1 MGNKSGRNSNYFVN
15 FMCKFRGSS
24 GAEQCAG
31 MRSLSDETAG
41 YSRRFRV
48 IAWANIA
55 CQLMFPLALSFTPLM
70 TSAETE
76 KRPATGGALPDL
88 GGVATDTKDGS
99 GTGTNVGS
107 AASGVQTPDGVLNAT
122 QKLWGVLGS
131 SSPRERGVE
140 MATGYAS
147 GVANQAV
154 QDWLSQ
160 YGNARFSFSTQGTG
174 SADLLLPLMDTP
186 DYLLYTQAGVRR
198 GDDRTTGNFG
208 LGGRFFT
215 PDWMFGVNAF
225 YDNDF
230 TGNNRRL
237 GLGVE
242 AWRDY
247 LKLSANSYMRLSDWR
262 QSPLHESRDYDER
275 PANGFDVRAEGWLP
289 AWPQLGGK
297 LMYEHYQGKD
307 VALSGDF
314 NSRRNNPSAVTAG
327 LSYTPFPLL
336 KVGVE
341 HREGSGTG
349 DTTLNLDFSYRFG
362 VPWSE
367 QINPQMVGAIRTM
380 AGTRYDL
387 VDRNYDIVLQYRKQ
401 ELISLSI
408 GADKNP
414 GYTGESVTLTATARS
429 KYGLARVDWSAP
441 ELLAAGGALTPV
453 AKDGSV
459 VRVDLPSVVS
469 PKVPLRARKV
479 TAGDQFIIEGVAH
492 DREGNEARATLELN
506 VVRSTRGI
514 TARLV
519 SNRSA
524 ADGRM
529 VNTVEVEA
537 TDSDTQLAL
546 AGEEVEL
553 VFTYADGPEKGKVLD
568 TQTVKTDEQG
578 KAVAEV
584 SSRLAARVSVAVRLK
599 SNGNSTGIDDMV
611 FVADNATA
619 KPGEPVVDVAEAG
632 RAVADGRSGVTLTF
646 PVTDANGNPVT
657 GQEVTITTTNG
668 AKPERVVVTTDEQG
682 NAAITVTSTVAG
694 ATTVTA
700 TVKVN
705 GVSQGQ
711 DVTFEPGAPDT
722 TQTEFTVNPG
732 TLVADGIQS
741 AALSLAL
748 KDGAGNRVALSGD
761 DVSFNVAG
769 PDGVALSAVTCGE
782 DVCTAT
788 LRGSL
793 AGTVTLTPVVK
804 GVSMSAFARTVTL
817 TAESESAQS
826 SKLTV
831 KNNTVPADDIT
842 ASVVEV
848 KVENADGSPAAN
860 VRVEFSADAPAHFL
874 KTDYATSSEGIASAS
889 LVSPLALETHVTATV
904 NGNSINSETI
914 RFVAVGSD
922 AVFDGAQNVTLPDA
936 VTAGTTTPVVFT
948 VRDSDGKPLSG
959 QPVKVSYFV
968 PGGVSGA
975 TVVEDTLVSGSDGRV
990 SVSAGSNKAGPM
1002 NIVAEING
1010 NRQTVTVNVEA
1021 DSANPAKDGEAGGTT
1036 FQADPSVLL
1045 PGERTTL
1052 TLVLKDRYGNAIAG
1066 RNDIELSD
1074 GSRFTETGEPG
1085 TWTASLDVK
1094 PDAAPGVQTVT
1105 VLAGALQVGELS
1117 LTVTDGALPGDTGAD
1132 LVIKENGHVADGAA
1146 KDVLALTLADV
1157 KNGDVAVSFSVE
1169 PASGTVISAGGGAV
1183 ITPTGGNT
1191 VDGSLE
1197 ATVTSKTAGDF
1208 IVTAELAGGKTIS
1221 KTVTFV
1227 ADTRTATFGNNPHL
1241 TDITATV
1248 GNPATVSFVVQDAN
1262 GNPVKNHSVTI
1273 NTNNGATPPSTTV
1286 TTDADGVAS
1295 VTVSNDTAGETTVT
1309 ATVNGQSQDA
1319 RVTFSADEEH
1329 PAGIGAPGGSVLTA
1343 PKELVAGEP
1352 ATVTLELKD
1361 EKGNAIT
1368 GRTDITLSDG
1378 TRFTETAP
1386 GKYEAS
1392 LLEDSTS
1399 TGNKDVS
1406 VLAGGTPLAGSVMN
1420 IPVKAGEPDTAK
1432 SELSIQP
1439 SIILADGKAPATV
1452 SLTMR
1457 DGKGNPVTGKEAD
1470 INLALTKAPPSAGGG
1485 ITLSKISEDA
1495 GNPGTYTAT
1504 VSGTVPGEAEVTAS
1518 VGGQAFKGS
1527 VTLTPDESTASVT
1540 GISVKEN
1547 SVPADGKT
1555 ANTLTATVV
1564 DTNGRPVQGVTV
1576 DWSKIQ
1582 GVSASLAGNTSTTDE
1597 KGEATMAVTGTS
1609 AETAKFGARVG
1620 ANTRDTGKEADAVFD
1635 LYPVIS
1641 SMVVTKDNVPADGS
1655 TASTVEVVVSDMAGN
1670 VLDGATVSVTA
1681 SGTATLSPSTGTTS
1695 PDGKVTFS
1703 VTDITA
1709 ETPDVTATVGV
1720 GTDEQKRTVSPVFGQ
1735 YVKFEGLTLENTA
1748 PTTDATAAGKM
1759 CQADCD
1765 ITLKAKVVDASGN
1778 AVPDVSVSFQGS
1790 VTGNDGSVVTSGADG
1805 MVSVTRKYDKGGVED
1820 VSLVASSQGATIGTS
1835 AANEIDILP
1844 KVLTKT
1850 VQAKAI
1856 SPMTKTSLELFKG
1869 KDVLNSYDTDL
1880 EPTLASS
1887 GSYDCTAEIQ
1897 YSWMGKEVTSP
1908 ITGTFTAKGKTQG
1921 TKCVFSNDIQ
1931 QPGLSDHENANL
1943 AEIGNPANVVVKWPT
1958 SDCSWAGETS
1968 YTWTCTYSGYWTLLP
1983 TSKFF
1988 VSGPVVLDASTLN
2001 MSTKSYAF
2009 ELSTGLSLFQI
2020 PAVPADGH
2028 TLVSHSND
2036 GKFALIEPGALT
2048 TKVVPGSVF
2057 QSNVIIGNGP
2067 LFTDAP

>member
-1 MGNKSGRNSNYFVN
+1 MGNKSDHNNNNCVN
-15 FMCKFRGSS
+15 FMRIFRGNS
-24 GAEQCAG
+24 GAEQCTG
-31 MRSLSDETAG
+31 MRSVSDEATG
-41 YSRRFRV
+41 HSRRFRV

-70 TSAETE
+70 TAAETE
-76 KRPATGGALPDL
+76 KHAATGDALPDL
-88 GGVATDTKDGS
+88 GGSVVADAQDEAGA
-99 GTGTNVGS
+99 GTGVGAAATGAQAPDS
-107 AASGVQTPDGVLNAT
+107 ALNAT
-122 QKLWGVLGS
+122 QRLWEVLGA

-147 GVANQAV
+147 GMANQAV

-160 YGNARFSFSTQGTG
+160 YGNARFSFSTQGAG
-174 SADLLLPLMDTP
+174 SADLLLPLMDAP

-215 PDWMFGVNAF
+215 PDWMFGMNAF

-367 QINPQMVGAIRTM
+367 QINPQMVGATRTM

-387 VDRNYDIVLQYRKQ
+387 ADRNYDIVLQYRKQ

-694 ATTVTA
+694 VTTVAA
-700 TVKVN
+700 TVN

-722 TQTEFTVNPG
+722 TQTVFTVTPG
-732 TLVADGIQS
+732 TLVADGIQG
-741 AALSLAL
+741 AAVSLAL

-788 LRGSL
+788 LRGTL

-817 TAESESAQS
+817 TAESESAQT

-848 KVENADGSPAAN
+848 KVTNADGSPAAN

-889 LVSPLALETHVTATV
+889 LVSPSALETHVTATV
-904 NGNSINSETI
+904 NGNSIRSEII
-914 RFVAVGSD
+914 RFVAVVSG

-936 VTAGTTTPVVFT
+936 VTAGNKAPVVFT
-948 VRDSDGKPLSG
+948 VKDSDGKPLSG
-959 QPVKVSYFV
+959 QPVRVSYSV

-975 TVVEDTLVSGSDGRV
+975 TVVEDTLLSGSDGRV
-990 SVSAGSNKAGPM
+990 SVSAGSNKAGPLSV
-1002 NIVAEING
+1002 VAEMNG

-1021 DSANPAKDGEAGGTT
+1021 DSANPAKAGEAGGTT
-1036 FQADPSVLL
+1036 FRAEPSELL

-1074 GSRFTETGEPG
+1074 GSRFTETGVPG
-1085 TWTASLDVK
+1085 TWTASLEVK
-1094 PDAAPGVQTVT
+1094 PDAAPGVQTVA
-1105 VLAGALQVGELS
+1105 VRAGALQVGELS
-1117 LTVTDGALPGDTGAD
+1117 LTVTDGVLPGDTGAD
-1132 LVIKENGHVADGAA
+1132 LVIKENDRVADGAA

-1157 KNGDVAVSFSVE
+1157 KHGDVVVSFSVA
-1169 PASGTVISAGGGAV
+1169 PASGTVISTGGGAV

-1227 ADTRTATFGNNPHL
+1227 ADTRTAMFGNNSHL
-1241 TDITATV
+1241 TDITATA

-1262 GNPVKNHSVTI
+1262 GNPVKNQPVTI

-1286 TTDADGVAS
+1286 MTGADGVAS
-1295 VTVSNDTAGETTVT
+1295 VTVSNNTAGETTVT

-1319 RVTFSADEEH
+1319 RVTFSADGEH
-1329 PAGIGAPGGSVLTA
+1329 LAGIGNGSVLTA

-1378 TRFTETAP
+1378 GKFVETAP
-1386 GKYEAS
+1386 GKYEAT
-1392 LLEDSTS
+1392 LQEDSVAGGS
-1399 TGNKDVS
+1399 KDVS
-1406 VLAGGTPLAGSVMN
+1406 VLAGGTPLADSGMS
-1420 IPVKAGEPDTAK
+1420 IPVKAGEPDVAK
-1432 SELSIQP
+1432 STLSIQP
-1439 SIILADGKAPATV
+1439 DTILADGKATATV

-1470 INLALTKAPPSAGGG
+1470 INLALTKAPPSAVGG
-1485 ITLSKISEDA
+1485 ITLSGISEDA

-1540 GISVKEN
+1540 GISVKET

-1576 DWSKIQ
+1576 NWSKIQ
-1582 GVSASLAGNTSTTDE
+1582 GVSASLAENTSTTDE
-1597 KGEATMAVTGTS
+1597 KGEATMAVTGTT

-1620 ANTRDTGKEADAVFD
+1620 ANTGDTGKEADAVFD

-1641 SMVVTKDNVPADGS
+1641 SMVVTKNGAPADGKEINTIEIKVTDVSGKPLQGQSVMVTSPS
-1655 TASTVEVVVSDMAGN
+1655 TDVIIPSHNILTDVNGIYFVDVTDTKMESPQITAKVGTSTEDARQTNMTTPDFSLYAKFGKVTVTATNDTVAGKTCQAPCEVTLSTTVIDAQDNPLSGVTVTVDGSVTAGN
-1670 VLDGATVSVTA
+1670 GSVAVTSGDDGKVSVTKAYTQGGIENLSLQATQFA
-1681 SGTATLSPSTGTTS
+1681 STTMNGPTSAMVNVDVQPVETVENKVLTPLNINTTAIFTKTKPL
-1695 PDGKVTFS
+1695 
-1703 VTDITA
+1703 
-1709 ETPDVTATVGV
+1709 VGSL
-1720 GTDEQKRTVSPVFGQ
+1720 DF
-1735 YVKFEGLTLENTA
+1735 A
-1748 PTTDATAAGKM
+1748 
-1759 CQADCD
+1759 
-1765 ITLKAKVVDASGN
+1765 VDASPVSDTSCEVQATVHAYPGCVLTGASN
-1778 AVPDVSVSFQGS
+1778 VASGACNDISEQAWTGAQSSTVTMALSGIIGHGTTMCKVSTESKAQLQAVVDQALKVTVPVTETGPSTTEYLLEAKSSSGRPMGTNVRWGSLSACQLAQNSTATYCLLNDPSRQRKVPGKVITTKSTVTEKVEVEITASPTGFVPVSVVGS
-1790 VTGNDGSVVTSGADG
+1790 
-1805 MVSVTRKYDKGGVED
+1805 
-1820 VSLVASSQGATIGTS
+1820 
-1835 AANEIDILP
+1835 
-1844 KVLTKT
+1844 
-1850 VQAKAI
+1850 
-1856 SPMTKTSLELFKG
+1856 
-1869 KDVLNSYDTDL
+1869 
-1880 EPTLASS
+1880 
-1887 GSYDCTAEIQ
+1887 
-1897 YSWMGKEVTSP
+1897 
-1908 ITGTFTAKGKTQG
+1908 TF
-1921 TKCVFSNDIQ
+1921 N
-1931 QPGLSDHENANL
+1931 
-1943 AEIGNPANVVVKWPT
+1943 
-1958 SDCSWAGETS
+1958 
-1968 YTWTCTYSGYWTLLP
+1968 
-1983 TSKFF
+1983 
-1988 VSGPVVLDASTLN
+1988 
-2001 MSTKSYAF
+2001 
-2009 ELSTGLSLFQI
+2009 
-2020 PAVPADGH
+2020 
-2028 TLVSHSND
+2028 
-2036 GKFALIEPGALT
+2036 
-2048 TKVVPGSVF
+2048 
-2057 QSNVIIGNGP
+2057 
-2067 LFTDAP
+2067 

>member
-1 MGNKSGRNSNYFVN
+1 MRNKSGRNSNYFVN
-15 FMCKFRGSS
+15 FMCKCRDNS

-31 MRSLSDETAG
+31 MRSLKDETAG
-41 YSRRFRV
+41 HSRRFRI

-70 TSAETE
+70 TAAETE
-76 KRPATGGALPDL
+76 KHVPAGDPLPDL
-88 GGVATDTKDGS
+88 GGSVVADTKGGS
-99 GTGTNVGS
+99 GTGTNADS
-107 AASGVQTPDGVLNAT
+107 AASGAQAPDSMLNAT

-174 SADLLLPLMDTP
+174 SADLLLPLMDTS
-186 DYLLYTQAGVRR
+186 DYLLYTQAGMRR

-262 QSPLHESRDYDER
+262 QSPLHESRYYDER

-367 QINPQMVGAIRTM
+367 QINPQRVGAIRTM

-387 VDRNYDIVLQYRKQ
+387 ADRNYDIVLQYRKQ

-469 PKVPLRARKV
+469 PKAPLRARKV
-479 TAGDQFIIEGVAH
+479 TAGDPFIIEGVAY

-519 SNRSA
+519 GNRAA

-537 TDSDTQLAL
+537 TDSDTQLPL
-546 AGEEVEL
+546 PGEEVEL

-599 SNGNSTGIDDMV
+599 SNGNSTGIDDMA

-632 RAVADGRSGVTLTF
+632 RAVADGRGGVTLTF

-694 ATTVTA
+694 VSTVTA
-700 TVKVN
+700 TVN

-722 TQTEFTVNPG
+722 TQTVFTVTPG

-748 KDGAGNRVALSGD
+748 KDGAGNRIALSGD
-761 DVSFNVAG
+761 DVSFNVSG

-817 TAESESAQS
+817 TAESESAQG

-889 LVSPLALETHVTATV
+889 LVSPLALETHVTAIV

-936 VTAGTTTPVVFT
+936 VTAGTITPVIFT

-1036 FQADPSVLL
+1036 FRAEPSVLL
-1045 PGERTTL
+1045 LGERTTL

-1074 GSRFTETGEPG
+1074 GSRFTETGVPG

-1132 LVIKENGHVADGAA
+1132 LVIKENDHVADGVAE
-1146 KDVLALTLADV
+1146 DVLALTLADV

-1169 PASGTVISAGGGAV
+1169 PASGTVISTGGGAV

-1208 IVTAELAGGKTIS
+1208 IVKAELAGGKTIS

-1248 GNPATVSFVVQDAN
+1248 GNPATVSFMVQDAN
-1262 GNPVKNHSVTI
+1262 GNLIKNQPVTI
-1273 NTNNGATPPSTTV
+1273 TADNGATPSSVTV
-1286 TTDADGVAS
+1286 TTGADGVAS

-1329 PAGIGAPGGSVLTA
+1329 PAGIGASGGSVLTA

-1386 GKYEAS
+1386 GKYEAT
-1392 LLEDSTS
+1392 LQEDSVAG
-1399 TGNKDVS
+1399 GNKDVS

-1432 SELSIQP
+1432 STLSIQP
-1439 SIILADGKAPATV
+1439 DTILADGKATATV

-1470 INLALTKAPPSAGGG
+1470 IKLALTKSPSTADG
-1485 ITLSKISEDA
+1485 ITLSGISEDA

-1518 VGGQAFKGS
+1518 VGGSAFKGS

-1540 GISVKEN
+1540 GISVKET

-1555 ANTLTATVV
+1555 TNTLTATVV

-1576 DWSKIQ
+1576 DWSKNQ
-1582 GVSASLAGNTSTTDE
+1582 GVNASLAGNTSTTNE
-1597 KGEATMAVTGTS
+1597 KGEATMEVTGTA

-1620 ANTRDTGKEADAVFD
+1620 ANTSDTGKEADAVFD

-1655 TASTVEVVVSDMAGN
+1655 TASTVEVVVSDAAGN

-1681 SGTATLSPSTGTTS
+1681 SGTAILSPSTGTTS

-1703 VTDITA
+1703 VTDTTA
-1709 ETPDVTATVGV
+1709 ETPDVTATVG
-1720 GTDEQKRTVSPVFGQ
+1720 GGFDRQKSTVSPVFGQ
-1735 YVKFEGLTLENTA
+1735 YVKFDGLTLTHTP
-1748 PTTDATAAGKM
+1748 PTTDATAAGKI

-1765 ITLKAKVVDASGN
+1765 ITLTAKVVDVSGN

-1820 VSLVASSQGATIGTS
+1820 VSLVASSQGATIGAS
-1835 AANEIDILP
+1835 AANKIDILRTITRRAVHADPTGPMLRSSLTYMGP
-1844 KVLTKT
+1844 KTPVNSYPTDLDPEL
-1850 VQAKAI
+1850 AKA
-1856 SPMTKTSLELFKG
+1856 G
-1869 KDVLNSYDTDL
+1869 SYRCTATATYTYT
-1880 EPTLASS
+1880 PAMSS
-1887 GSYDCTAEIQ
+1887 GRKPHILTIQ
-1897 YSWMGKEVTSP
+1897 
-1908 ITGTFTAKGKTQG
+1908 ANGKTEG
-1921 TKCVFSNDIQ
+1921 TNCQFGDSVPQEYLGTGVST
-1931 QPGLSDHENANL
+1931 
-1943 AEIGNPANVVVKWPT
+1943 NPANIAAYWPVPGCQNDNGNYCGVEVRANGQV
-1958 SDCSWAGETS
+1958 SLDIFESWLHEAGAGIFT
-1968 YTWTCTYSGYWTLLP
+1968 
-1983 TSKFF
+1983 
-1988 VSGPVVLDASTLN
+1988 V
-2001 MSTKSYAF
+2001 
-2009 ELSTGLSLFQI
+2009 
-2020 PAVPADGH
+2020 AVPAASSD
-2028 TLVSHSND
+2028 SISS
-2036 GKFALIEPGALT
+2036 LIAYINGLKGVPGAADKLSVPGAL
-2048 TKVVPGSVF
+2048 VVTVSPGVVH
-2057 QSNVIIGNGP
+2057 QDLPPVNGP
-2067 LFTDAP
+2067 LFTDVP

>member
-1 MGNKSGRNSNYFVN
+1 F
-15 FMCKFRGSS
+15 
-24 GAEQCAG
+24 
-31 MRSLSDETAG
+31 
-41 YSRRFRV
+41 
-48 IAWANIA
+48 
-55 CQLMFPLALSFTPLM
+55 
-70 TSAETE
+70 
-76 KRPATGGALPDL
+76 
-88 GGVATDTKDGS
+88 
-99 GTGTNVGS
+99 
-107 AASGVQTPDGVLNAT
+107 
-122 QKLWGVLGS
+122 
-131 SSPRERGVE
+131 
-140 MATGYAS
+140 
-147 GVANQAV
+147 
-154 QDWLSQ
+154 
-160 YGNARFSFSTQGTG
+160 
-174 SADLLLPLMDTP
+174 
-186 DYLLYTQAGVRR
+186 
-198 GDDRTTGNFG
+198 
-208 LGGRFFT
+208 
-215 PDWMFGVNAF
+215 
-225 YDNDF
+225 
-230 TGNNRRL
+230 
-237 GLGVE
+237 
-242 AWRDY
+242 
-247 LKLSANSYMRLSDWR
+247 
-262 QSPLHESRDYDER
+262 
-275 PANGFDVRAEGWLP
+275 
-289 AWPQLGGK
+289 
-297 LMYEHYQGKD
+297 
-307 VALSGDF
+307 
-314 NSRRNNPSAVTAG
+314 
-327 LSYTPFPLL
+327 
-336 KVGVE
+336 
-341 HREGSGTG
+341 
-349 DTTLNLDFSYRFG
+349 
-362 VPWSE
+362 
-367 QINPQMVGAIRTM
+367 
-380 AGTRYDL
+380 
-387 VDRNYDIVLQYRKQ
+387 
-401 ELISLSI
+401 
-408 GADKNP
+408 
-414 GYTGESVTLTATARS
+414 
-429 KYGLARVDWSAP
+429 
-441 ELLAAGGALTPV
+441 
-453 AKDGSV
+453 
-459 VRVDLPSVVS
+459 
-469 PKVPLRARKV
+469 
-479 TAGDQFIIEGVAH
+479 
-492 DREGNEARATLELN
+492 
-506 VVRSTRGI
+506 
-514 TARLV
+514 
-519 SNRSA
+519 
-524 ADGRM
+524 
-529 VNTVEVEA
+529 
-537 TDSDTQLAL
+537 
-546 AGEEVEL
+546 
-553 VFTYADGPEKGKVLD
+553 
-568 TQTVKTDEQG
+568 
-578 KAVAEV
+578 
-584 SSRLAARVSVAVRLK
+584 
-599 SNGNSTGIDDMV
+599 
-611 FVADNATA
+611 
-619 KPGEPVVDVAEAG
+619 
-632 RAVADGRSGVTLTF
+632 
-646 PVTDANGNPVT
+646 
-657 GQEVTITTTNG
+657 
-668 AKPERVVVTTDEQG
+668 
-682 NAAITVTSTVAG
+682 TVT
-694 ATTVTA
+694 
-700 TVKVN
+700 
-705 GVSQGQ
+705 
-711 DVTFEPGAPDT
+711 
-722 TQTEFTVNPG
+722 PG

-748 KDGAGNRVALSGD
+748 KDGAGNRIALSGD
-761 DVSFNVAG
+761 DVSFNVSG

-817 TAESESAQS
+817 TAESESAQG

-889 LVSPLALETHVTATV
+889 LVSPLALETHVTAIV

-936 VTAGTTTPVVFT
+936 VTAGTITPVIFT

-1036 FQADPSVLL
+1036 FRAEPSVLL

-1074 GSRFTETGEPG
+1074 GSRFTETGVPG

-1132 LVIKENGHVADGAA
+1132 LVIKENDHVADGVAE
-1146 KDVLALTLADV
+1146 DVLALTLADV

-1169 PASGTVISAGGGAV
+1169 PASGTVISTGGGAV

-1208 IVTAELAGGKTIS
+1208 IVKAELAGGKTIS

-1248 GNPATVSFVVQDAN
+1248 GNPATVSFMVQDAN
-1262 GNPVKNHSVTI
+1262 GNLIKNQPVTI
-1273 NTNNGATPPSTTV
+1273 TADNGATPSSVTV
-1286 TTDADGVAS
+1286 TTGADGVAS

-1329 PAGIGAPGGSVLTA
+1329 PAGIGASGGSVLTA

-1386 GKYEAS
+1386 GKYEAT
-1392 LLEDSTS
+1392 LQEDSVAG
-1399 TGNKDVS
+1399 GNKDVS

-1432 SELSIQP
+1432 STLSIQP
-1439 SIILADGKAPATV
+1439 DTILADGKATATV

-1470 INLALTKAPPSAGGG
+1470 IKLALTKSPSTAAGVADG
-1485 ITLSKISEDA
+1485 ITLSGISEDA

-1518 VGGQAFKGS
+1518 VGGSAFKGS

-1540 GISVKEN
+1540 GISVKET

-1555 ANTLTATVV
+1555 TNTLTATVV

-1576 DWSKIQ
+1576 DWSKNQ
-1582 GVSASLAGNTSTTDE
+1582 GVNASLAGNTSTTNE
-1597 KGEATMAVTGTS
+1597 KGEATMEVTGTA

-1620 ANTRDTGKEADAVFD
+1620 ANTSDTGKEADAVFT
-1635 LYPVIS
+1635 LYPV
-1641 SMVVTKDNVPADGS
+1641 VGVTVTKDNVSADGT
-1655 TASTVEVVVSDMAGN
+1655 TAGTVEVTVADLAGAPVTGQAVTIATASGVMATSTGMTDA
-1670 VLDGATVSVTA
+1670 DGKLSVDVTSTVSGTTGVTA
-1681 SGTATLSPSTGTTS
+1681 SVGAGNRQEATAQLN
-1695 PDGKVTFS
+1695 
-1703 VTDITA
+1703 
-1709 ETPDVTATVGV
+1709 
-1720 GTDEQKRTVSPVFGQ
+1720 FGR
-1735 YVKFEGLTLENTA
+1735 YVRFDGLTLIHTP
-1748 PTTDATAAGKM
+1748 PTTDATNAGKI

-1765 ITLKAKVVDASGN
+1765 ITLTAKVVDVSGN

-1844 KVLTKT
+1844 KVLTKI
-1850 VQAKAI
+1850 VQAKAT

-1943 AEIGNPANVVVKWPT
+1943 DEIGNPANYVFKWPT
-1958 SDCSWAGETS
+1958 SDCSWAGEFN
-1968 YTWTCTYSGYWTLLP
+1968 YTYQCTYSGFWTLEP
-1983 TSKFF
+1983 TSGFSP
-1988 VSGPVVLDASTLN
+1988 SGPVVFDASKLN
-2001 MSTKSYAF
+2001 VSTTSSSTYAGRYMF
-2009 ELSTGLSLFQI
+2009 SI

-2028 TLVSHSND
+2028 TLANYSND

>member
-1 MGNKSGRNSNYFVN
+1 
-15 FMCKFRGSS
+15 MCKCRDNS

-31 MRSLSDETAG
+31 MRSLKDETAG
-41 YSRRFRV
+41 HSRRFRI

-70 TSAETE
+70 TAAETE
-76 KRPATGGALPDL
+76 KHVPAGDPLPDL
-88 GGVATDTKDGS
+88 GGSVVADTKGGS
-99 GTGTNVGS
+99 GTGTNADS
-107 AASGVQTPDGVLNAT
+107 AASGAQAPDSMLNAT

-174 SADLLLPLMDTP
+174 SADLLLPLMDTS
-186 DYLLYTQAGVRR
+186 DYLLYTQAGMRR

-262 QSPLHESRDYDER
+262 QSPLHESRYYDER

-367 QINPQMVGAIRTM
+367 QINPQRVGAIRTM

-387 VDRNYDIVLQYRKQ
+387 ADRNYDIVLQYRKQ

-469 PKVPLRARKV
+469 PKAPLRARKV
-479 TAGDQFIIEGVAH
+479 TAGDPFIIEGVAY

-519 SNRSA
+519 GNRAA

-537 TDSDTQLAL
+537 TDSDTQLPL
-546 AGEEVEL
+546 PGEEVEL

-599 SNGNSTGIDDMV
+599 SNGNSTGIDDMA

-632 RAVADGRSGVTLTF
+632 RAVADGRGGVTLTF

-694 ATTVTA
+694 VSTVTA
-700 TVKVN
+700 TVN

-722 TQTEFTVNPG
+722 TQTVFTVTPG

-748 KDGAGNRVALSGD
+748 KDGAGNRIALSGD
-761 DVSFNVAG
+761 DVSFNVSG

-817 TAESESAQS
+817 TAESESAQG

-889 LVSPLALETHVTATV
+889 LVSPLALETHVTAIV

-936 VTAGTTTPVVFT
+936 VTAGTITPVIFT

-1036 FQADPSVLL
+1036 FRAEPSVLL
-1045 PGERTTL
+1045 LGERTTL

-1074 GSRFTETGEPG
+1074 GSRFTETGVPG

-1132 LVIKENGHVADGAA
+1132 LVIKENDHVADGVAE
-1146 KDVLALTLADV
+1146 DVLALTLADV

-1169 PASGTVISAGGGAV
+1169 PASGTVISTGGGAV

-1208 IVTAELAGGKTIS
+1208 IVKAELAGGKTIS

-1248 GNPATVSFVVQDAN
+1248 GNPATVSFMVQDAN
-1262 GNPVKNHSVTI
+1262 GNLIKNQPVTI
-1273 NTNNGATPPSTTV
+1273 TADNGATPSSVTV
-1286 TTDADGVAS
+1286 TTGADGVAS

-1329 PAGIGAPGGSVLTA
+1329 PAGIGASGGSVLTA

-1386 GKYEAS
+1386 GKYEAT
-1392 LLEDSTS
+1392 LQEDSVAG
-1399 TGNKDVS
+1399 GNKDVS

-1432 SELSIQP
+1432 STLSIQP
-1439 SIILADGKAPATV
+1439 DTILADGKATATV

-1470 INLALTKAPPSAGGG
+1470 IKLALTKSPSTADG
-1485 ITLSKISEDA
+1485 ITLSGISEDA

-1518 VGGQAFKGS
+1518 VGGSAFKGS

-1540 GISVKEN
+1540 GISVKET

-1555 ANTLTATVV
+1555 TNTLTATVV

-1576 DWSKIQ
+1576 DWSKNQ
-1582 GVSASLAGNTSTTDE
+1582 GVNASLAGNTSTTNE
-1597 KGEATMAVTGTS
+1597 KGEATMEVTGTA

-1620 ANTRDTGKEADAVFD
+1620 ANTSDTGKEADAVFD

-1655 TASTVEVVVSDMAGN
+1655 TASTVEVVVSDAAGN

-1681 SGTATLSPSTGTTS
+1681 SGTAILSPSTGTTS

-1703 VTDITA
+1703 VTDTTA
-1709 ETPDVTATVGV
+1709 ETPDVTATVG
-1720 GTDEQKRTVSPVFGQ
+1720 GGFDRQKSTVSPVFGQ
-1735 YVKFEGLTLENTA
+1735 YVKFDGLTLTHTP
-1748 PTTDATAAGKM
+1748 PTTDATAAGKI

-1765 ITLKAKVVDASGN
+1765 ITLTAKVVDVSGN

-1820 VSLVASSQGATIGTS
+1820 VSLVASSQGATIGAS
-1835 AANEIDILP
+1835 AANKIDILRTITRRAVHADPTGPMLRSSLTYMGP
-1844 KVLTKT
+1844 KTPVNSYPTDLDPEL
-1850 VQAKAI
+1850 AKA
-1856 SPMTKTSLELFKG
+1856 G
-1869 KDVLNSYDTDL
+1869 SYRCTATATYTYT
-1880 EPTLASS
+1880 PAMSS
-1887 GSYDCTAEIQ
+1887 GRKPHILTIQ
-1897 YSWMGKEVTSP
+1897 
-1908 ITGTFTAKGKTQG
+1908 ANGKTEG
-1921 TKCVFSNDIQ
+1921 TNCQFGDSVPQEYLGTGVST
-1931 QPGLSDHENANL
+1931 
-1943 AEIGNPANVVVKWPT
+1943 NPANIAAYWPVPGCQNDNGNYCGVEVRANGQV
-1958 SDCSWAGETS
+1958 SLDIFESWLHEAGAGIFT
-1968 YTWTCTYSGYWTLLP
+1968 
-1983 TSKFF
+1983 
-1988 VSGPVVLDASTLN
+1988 V
-2001 MSTKSYAF
+2001 
-2009 ELSTGLSLFQI
+2009 
-2020 PAVPADGH
+2020 AVPAASSD
-2028 TLVSHSND
+2028 SISS
-2036 GKFALIEPGALT
+2036 LIAYINGLKGVPGAADKLSVPGAL
-2048 TKVVPGSVF
+2048 VVTVSPGVVH
-2057 QSNVIIGNGP
+2057 QDLPPVNGP
-2067 LFTDAP
+2067 LFTDVP

>member
-1 MGNKSGRNSNYFVN
+1 MRI
-15 FMCKFRGSS
+15 FRGNS
-24 GAEQCAG
+24 GAAEQCAG
-31 MRSLSDETAG
+31 MRSVSDEVTG
-41 YSRRFRV
+41 HSRRFRV

-70 TSAETE
+70 TAAETE
-76 KRPATGGALPDL
+76 KHTATGDTLPDL
-88 GGVATDTKDGS
+88 GGSVVADTKGGS
-99 GTGTNVGS
+99 GAGTNAGS
-107 AASGVQTPDGVLNAT
+107 AASGVQERQVPEHALDAT

-140 MATGYAS
+140 MATGYAG

-174 SADLLLPLMDTP
+174 SADLLLPLMDAP

-367 QINPQMVGAIRTM
+367 QINPQMVGATRTM

-387 VDRNYDIVLQYRKQ
+387 ADRNYDIVLQYRKQ

-694 ATTVTA
+694 ATTVAA
-700 TVKVN
+700 TVN
-705 GVSQGQ
+705 GVSQRQ

-722 TQTEFTVNPG
+722 TQTVFTVTPG
-732 TLVADGIQS
+732 TLVADGIQG
-741 AALSLAL
+741 AAVSLVL

-782 DVCTAT
+782 NVCTAT
-788 LRGSL
+788 LRGTL

-817 TAESESAQS
+817 TAESESAQT

-831 KNNTVPADDIT
+831 KKNTVPADDIT

-848 KVENADGSPAAN
+848 KVTNADGSPAAN

-889 LVSPLALETHVTATV
+889 LVSPSALETHVTATV
-904 NGNSINSETI
+904 NGNSIRSEII
-914 RFVAVGSD
+914 RFVAVVSG

-936 VTAGTTTPVVFT
+936 VTAGNKAPVVFT
-948 VRDSDGKPLSG
+948 VKDSDGKPLSG
-959 QPVKVSYFV
+959 QPVRVSYSV

-975 TVVEDTLVSGSDGRV
+975 TVVEETLLSGSDGRV
-990 SVSAGSNKAGPM
+990 SISAGSNKAGPLSV
-1002 NIVAEING
+1002 VAEMNG

-1021 DSANPAKDGEAGGTT
+1021 DSANPAKAGEAGGTT
-1036 FQADPSVLL
+1036 FRAEPSELL

-1074 GSRFTETGEPG
+1074 GSRFTETGVPG
-1085 TWTASLDVK
+1085 TWTASLELK
-1094 PDAAPGVQTVT
+1094 PDAAPGVQTVA
-1105 VLAGALQVGELS
+1105 VRAGALQVGELS
-1117 LTVTDGALPGDTGAD
+1117 LTVTDGVLPGDTGAD
-1132 LVIKENGHVADGAA
+1132 LVIKENDRVADGAA

-1157 KNGDVAVSFSVE
+1157 KHGDVVVSFSVA
-1169 PASGTVISAGGGAV
+1169 PASGTVISTGGGAV

-1227 ADTRTATFGNNPHL
+1227 ADTRTAMFGNNSHL
-1241 TDITATV
+1241 TDITATA

-1262 GNPVKNHSVTI
+1262 GNPVKNQSVTI

-1286 TTDADGVAS
+1286 MTGEDGVAS

-1319 RVTFSADEEH
+1319 RVTFSADGEH
-1329 PAGIGAPGGSVLTA
+1329 LAGIGNGSVLTA

-1378 TRFTETAP
+1378 GTFTETAP
-1386 GKYEAS
+1386 GKYEAT
-1392 LLEDSTS
+1392 LQEDSIAG
-1399 TGNKDVS
+1399 GNKDVS
-1406 VLAGGTPLAGSVMN
+1406 VLAGGTPLADSGMS
-1420 IPVKAGEPDTAK
+1420 IPVKAGEPDVAK
-1432 SELSIQP
+1432 STLSIQP
-1439 SIILADGKAPATV
+1439 DTIPADGKATATV

-1470 INLALTKAPPSAGGG
+1470 INLALTKAPSTAAGG
-1485 ITLSKISEDA
+1485 ITLSGISEDA

-1518 VGGQAFKGS
+1518 AGGQAFKGS

-1540 GISVKEN
+1540 GISVKET

-1576 DWSKIQ
+1576 NWSKIQ

-1597 KGEATMAVTGTS
+1597 KGEATMAVTGTT
-1609 AETAKFGARVG
+1609 AETAKFGARVR
-1620 ANTRDTGKEADAVFD
+1620 ANTSDTGKEADAVFD

-1655 TASTVEVVVSDMAGN
+1655 TASTVEVVVSDVAGN

-1681 SGTATLSPSTGTTS
+1681 SGAATLSTSTGTTD

-1703 VTDITA
+1703 VTDTTA
-1709 ETPDVTATVGV
+1709 ETPDVTATVGA

-1735 YVKFEGLTLENTA
+1735 YVKFDGLTLDHTA
-1748 PTTDATAAGKM
+1748 PTADATAAGKM

-1765 ITLKAKVVDASGN
+1765 ITLTAKVVDAAGN
-1778 AVPDVSVSFQGS
+1778 AVPDVSVSFLGS

-1805 MVSVTRKYDKGGVED
+1805 MVSVTRKYDKGGVEE
-1820 VSLVASSQGATIGTS
+1820 VSLVASSQGTTIGTS
-1835 AANEIDILP
+1835 ETKNIDILYTITRTGVHAEP
-1844 KVLTKT
+1844 TGPMLRSSLTFMGLKT
-1850 VQAKAI
+1850 PVNSYPTDLDPEVAKA
-1856 SPMTKTSLELFKG
+1856 
-1869 KDVLNSYDTDL
+1869 
-1880 EPTLASS
+1880 
-1887 GSYDCTAEIQ
+1887 GSYRCTATAKYVWQ
-1897 YSWMGKEVTSP
+1897 HGSDGP
-1908 ITGTFTAKGKTQG
+1908 FTAVVEANGKTNSKGECEMVDDVQD
-1921 TKCVFSNDIQ
+1921 SID
-1931 QPGLSDHENANL
+1931 NAFRKPL
-1943 AEIGNPANVVVKWPT
+1943 QTNPANYALYWPVT
-1958 SDCSWAGETS
+1958 ACRTNTETASFCS
-1968 YTWTCTYSGYWTLLP
+1968 TYVWGSGSSAIATVTNIRP
-1983 TSKFF
+1983 GS
-1988 VSGPVVLDASTLN
+1988 VSGSVQARVSQSALPDGVGVTANVYLDAWQSRVYTYWLG
-2001 MSTKSYAF
+2001 Y
-2009 ELSTGLSLFQI
+2009 
-2020 PAVPADGH
+2020 
-2028 TLVSHSND
+2028 
-2036 GKFALIEPGALT
+2036 PGAL
-2048 TKVVPGSVF
+2048 KVTVTPGTVDA
-2057 QSNVIIGNGP
+2057 VGVAVNGP
-2067 LFTDAP
+2067 LFTDIP

>member
-1 MGNKSGRNSNYFVN
+1 
-15 FMCKFRGSS
+15 MCKCRDNS

-31 MRSLSDETAG
+31 MRSLKDETAG
-41 YSRRFRV
+41 HSRRFRI

-70 TSAETE
+70 TAAETE
-76 KRPATGGALPDL
+76 KHVPAGDPLPDL
-88 GGVATDTKDGS
+88 GGGVVADTKGGS
-99 GTGTNVGS
+99 GTGTNADS
-107 AASGVQTPDGVLNAT
+107 AASGAQAPDSMLNAT

-186 DYLLYTQAGVRR
+186 DYLLYTQAGMRR

-262 QSPLHESRDYDER
+262 QSPLHESRYYDER

-289 AWPQLGGK
+289 AWPQLGGR

-387 VDRNYDIVLQYRKQ
+387 ADRNYDIVLQYRKQ

-469 PKVPLRARKV
+469 PKAPLRARKV
-479 TAGDQFIIEGVAH
+479 TAGDQFIIEGVAY

-519 SNRSA
+519 GNRAA

-537 TDSDTQLAL
+537 TDSDTQLPL
-546 AGEEVEL
+546 PGEEVEL

-599 SNGNSTGIDDMV
+599 SNGNSTGIDDMA

-632 RAVADGRSGVTLTF
+632 RAVADGRGGVTLTF

-682 NAAITVTSTVAG
+682 NAVITVTSTVAG
-694 ATTVTA
+694 ASTVTA
-700 TVKVN
+700 TVN

-722 TQTEFTVNPG
+722 TQTVFTVTPG

-741 AALSLAL
+741 AALSLVL
-748 KDGAGNRVALSGD
+748 KDGAGNRIALSGD

-817 TAESESAQS
+817 TAESESTQG

-848 KVENADGSPAAN
+848 KVVNADGSPAAN

-874 KTDYATSSEGIASAS
+874 KTDYETSSEGIASAS

-914 RFVAVGSD
+914 RFVALGSD

-936 VTAGTTTPVVFT
+936 VTAGTITPVVFT

-1036 FQADPSVLL
+1036 FRAEPSVLL

-1074 GSRFTETGEPG
+1074 GSRFTETGVPG
-1085 TWTASLDVK
+1085 TWTASLVVK

-1105 VLAGALQVGELS
+1105 VLAGALQVGERS

-1132 LVIKENGHVADGAA
+1132 LVIKENGHVADGVAT
-1146 KDVLALTLADV
+1146 DVVALTLADV
-1157 KNGDVAVSFSVE
+1157 KNGDVAVSFSVA

-1197 ATVTSKTAGDF
+1197 ASVTSKTAGDF
-1208 IVTAELAGGKTIS
+1208 IVTADLAGGKTIS

-1248 GNPATVSFVVQDAN
+1248 GNPATVSFMVQDAN
-1262 GNPVKNHSVTI
+1262 GNLIKNQPVTI
-1273 NTNNGATPPSTTV
+1273 TADNGATPSSVTV
-1286 TTDADGVAS
+1286 TTGADGVAS
-1295 VTVSNDTAGETTVT
+1295 VQVSNDRAGETTVT
-1309 ATVNGQSQDA
+1309 ADVNGNKQEA
-1319 RVTFSADEEH
+1319 KVTFSADEEH
-1329 PAGIGAPGGSVLTA
+1329 LAGVGGAGGSVLTA
-1343 PKELVAGEP
+1343 PNELVAGVP
-1352 ATVTLELKD
+1352 ATVSLELKD

-1406 VLAGGTPLAGSVMN
+1406 VQVGGKTLQGSEKS
-1420 IPVKAGEPDTAK
+1420 IPVKAGVPDAAASLLDIQPDT
-1432 SELSIQP
+1432 
-1439 SIILADGKAPATV
+1439 ILADGKTTSTV
-1452 SLTMR
+1452 SLTLK
-1457 DGKGNPVTGKEAD
+1457 DGKGNPVTGKAAD
-1470 INLALTKAPPSAGGG
+1470 VTLTKPVTTVGNAVTLSGVTETSAGV
-1485 ITLSKISEDA
+1485 
-1495 GNPGTYTAT
+1495 YTAT
-1504 VSGTVPGEAEVTAS
+1504 LSGTVPGVAEVTAS
-1518 VGGQAFKGS
+1518 VDGQSYSKA
-1527 VTLTPDESTASVT
+1527 VTLMPDESTASVNGLT
-1540 GISVKEN
+1540 VKEA
-1547 SVPADGKT
+1547 SVPADGRT
-1555 ANTLTATVV
+1555 ANTLTAMVV
-1564 DTNGRPVQGVTV
+1564 DAGGNPVQGVTV
-1576 DWSKIQ
+1576 DWSTSPEGI
-1582 GVSASLAGNTSTTDE
+1582 ASLAGNTSMTNE
-1597 KGEATMAVTGTS
+1597 RGEATMDVTDTA
-1609 AETAKFGARVG
+1609 AETAGIQAKVG
-1620 ANTRDTGKEADAVFD
+1620 ANAGDAGQSVDAVFT
-1635 LYPVIS
+1635 LYPVVD
-1641 SMVVTKDNVPADGS
+1641 VVAKKNNVSADGA
-1655 TASTVEVVVSDMAGN
+1655 TTGTVEVTVADLAGAPVAGQAVTITTASGVTATSTGVTDADGKLSVDVTSTVS
-1670 VLDGATVSVTA
+1670 GATDVTVSVGAGNRQEATA
-1681 SGTATLSPSTGTTS
+1681 QLN
-1695 PDGKVTFS
+1695 
-1703 VTDITA
+1703 
-1709 ETPDVTATVGV
+1709 
-1720 GTDEQKRTVSPVFGQ
+1720 FGQ
-1735 YVKFEGLTLENTA
+1735 YVRFDGLTLTHTL
-1748 PTTDATAAGKM
+1748 PTTDATNAGKI

-1765 ITLKAKVVDASGN
+1765 ITLTAKVVDAAGN
-1778 AVPDVSVSFQGS
+1778 AVPDVNVSFQGS

-1835 AANEIDILP
+1835 AANSIDILYTITRNGVHADPTGPMLRSSLTYMGP
-1844 KVLTKT
+1844 KTPV
-1850 VQAKAI
+1850 
-1856 SPMTKTSLELFKG
+1856 
-1869 KDVLNSYDTDL
+1869 NSY
-1880 EPTLASS
+1880 PTNLAPAVAAA
-1887 GSYDCTAEIQ
+1887 GSYRCTATAT
-1897 YSWMGKEVTSP
+1897 YKWAGKNLPKGSPPFEVTVIAEGRTNSGGECEMQEGVP
-1908 ITGTFTAKGKTQG
+1908 
-1921 TKCVFSNDIQ
+1921 
-1931 QPGLSDHENANL
+1931 QPAFDVSGRILGGRES
-1943 AEIGNPANVVVKWPT
+1943 NPANSVLYWPQPGCQT
-1958 SDCSWAGETS
+1958 SVESAAFCYTYINNKGEISDVWLGTGGQKITQS
-1968 YTWTCTYSGYWTLLP
+1968 AIPPGYPDNNYT
-1983 TSKFF
+1983 
-1988 VSGPVVLDASTLN
+1988 GPVSQAPQKYW
-2001 MSTKSYAF
+2001 M
-2009 ELSTGLSLFQI
+2009 G
-2020 PAVPADGH
+2020 
-2028 TLVSHSND
+2028 
-2036 GKFALIEPGALT
+2036 EPGALT
-2048 TKVVPGSVF
+2048 VTVVPGMVDAAG
-2057 QSNVIIGNGP
+2057 VAVNGP
-2067 LFTDAP
+2067 LFTDIP

>member
-1 MGNKSGRNSNYFVN
+1 MRNKSGRNSNYFVN
-15 FMCKFRGSS
+15 FMCKCRDNS

-31 MRSLSDETAG
+31 MRSLKDETAG
-41 YSRRFRV
+41 HSRRFRI

-70 TSAETE
+70 TAAVTE
-76 KRPATGGALPDL
+76 KHVPAGDPLPDL
-88 GGVATDTKDGS
+88 GGSVVADTKGGS
-99 GTGTNVGS
+99 GTGTNADS
-107 AASGVQTPDGVLNAT
+107 AASGAQAPDSMLNAT

-174 SADLLLPLMDTP
+174 SADLLLPLMDTS
-186 DYLLYTQAGVRR
+186 DYLLYTQAGMRR

-262 QSPLHESRDYDER
+262 QSPLHESRYYDER

-367 QINPQMVGAIRTM
+367 QINPQRVGAIRTM

-387 VDRNYDIVLQYRKQ
+387 ADRNYDIVLQYRKQ

-469 PKVPLRARKV
+469 PKAPLRARKV
-479 TAGDQFIIEGVAH
+479 TAGDPFIIEGVAY

-519 SNRSA
+519 GNRAA

-537 TDSDTQLAL
+537 TDSDTQLPL
-546 AGEEVEL
+546 PGEEVEL

-599 SNGNSTGIDDMV
+599 SNGNSTGIDDMA

-632 RAVADGRSGVTLTF
+632 RAVADGRGGVTLTF

-694 ATTVTA
+694 VSTVTA
-700 TVKVN
+700 TVN

-722 TQTEFTVNPG
+722 TQTVFTVTPG

-748 KDGAGNRVALSGD
+748 KDGAGNRIALSGD
-761 DVSFNVAG
+761 DVSFNVSG

-817 TAESESAQS
+817 TAESESAQG

-889 LVSPLALETHVTATV
+889 LVSPLALETHVTAIV

-936 VTAGTTTPVVFT
+936 VTAGTITPVIFT

-1036 FQADPSVLL
+1036 FRAEPSVLL

-1074 GSRFTETGEPG
+1074 GSRFTETGVPG

-1132 LVIKENGHVADGAA
+1132 LVIKENDHVADGVAE
-1146 KDVLALTLADV
+1146 DVLALTLADV

-1169 PASGTVISAGGGAV
+1169 PASGTVISTGGGAV

-1208 IVTAELAGGKTIS
+1208 IVKAELAGGKTIS

-1227 ADTRTATFGNNPHL
+1227 ADIRTATFGNNPHL

-1248 GNPATVSFVVQDAN
+1248 GNPATVSFMVQDAN
-1262 GNPVKNHSVTI
+1262 GNLIKNQPVTI
-1273 NTNNGATPPSTTV
+1273 TADNGATPSSVTV
-1286 TTDADGVAS
+1286 TTGADGVAS

-1329 PAGIGAPGGSVLTA
+1329 PAGIGASGGSVLTA

-1386 GKYEAS
+1386 GKYEAT
-1392 LLEDSTS
+1392 LQEDSVAG
-1399 TGNKDVS
+1399 GNKDVS

-1432 SELSIQP
+1432 STLSIQP
-1439 SIILADGKAPATV
+1439 DTILADGKATATV

-1470 INLALTKAPPSAGGG
+1470 IKLALTKSPSTAAGVADG
-1485 ITLSKISEDA
+1485 ITLSGISEDA

-1518 VGGQAFKGS
+1518 VGGSAFKGS

-1540 GISVKEN
+1540 GISVKET

-1555 ANTLTATVV
+1555 TNTLTATVV

-1576 DWSKIQ
+1576 DWSKNQ
-1582 GVSASLAGNTSTTDE
+1582 GVNASLAGNTSTTNE
-1597 KGEATMAVTGTS
+1597 KGEATMEVTGTA

-1620 ANTRDTGKEADAVFD
+1620 ANTSDTGKEADAVFD

-1655 TASTVEVVVSDMAGN
+1655 TASTVEVVVSDAAGN

-1681 SGTATLSPSTGTTS
+1681 SGTAILSPSTGTTS

-1703 VTDITA
+1703 VTDTTA
-1709 ETPDVTATVGV
+1709 ETPDVTATVG
-1720 GTDEQKRTVSPVFGQ
+1720 GGFDRQKSTVSPVFGQ
-1735 YVKFEGLTLENTA
+1735 YVKFDGLTLTHTP
-1748 PTTDATAAGKM
+1748 PTTDATAAGKI

-1765 ITLKAKVVDASGN
+1765 ITLTAKVVDVSGN

-1820 VSLVASSQGATIGTS
+1820 VSLVASSQGATIGAS
-1835 AANEIDILP
+1835 AANKIDILRTITRRAVHADPTGPMLRSSLTYMGP
-1844 KVLTKT
+1844 KTPVNSYPTDLDPEL
-1850 VQAKAI
+1850 AKA
-1856 SPMTKTSLELFKG
+1856 G
-1869 KDVLNSYDTDL
+1869 SYRCTATATYTYT
-1880 EPTLASS
+1880 PAMSS
-1887 GSYDCTAEIQ
+1887 GRKPHILTIQ
-1897 YSWMGKEVTSP
+1897 
-1908 ITGTFTAKGKTQG
+1908 ANGKTEG
-1921 TKCVFSNDIQ
+1921 TNCQFGDSVPQEYLGTGVST
-1931 QPGLSDHENANL
+1931 
-1943 AEIGNPANVVVKWPT
+1943 NPANIAAYWPVPGCQNDNGNYCGVEVRANGQV
-1958 SDCSWAGETS
+1958 SLDIFESWLHEAGAGIFT
-1968 YTWTCTYSGYWTLLP
+1968 
-1983 TSKFF
+1983 
-1988 VSGPVVLDASTLN
+1988 V
-2001 MSTKSYAF
+2001 
-2009 ELSTGLSLFQI
+2009 
-2020 PAVPADGH
+2020 AVPAASSD
-2028 TLVSHSND
+2028 SISS
-2036 GKFALIEPGALT
+2036 LIAYINGLKGVPGAADKLSVPGAL
-2048 TKVVPGSVF
+2048 VVTVSPGVVH
-2057 QSNVIIGNGP
+2057 QDLPPVNGP
-2067 LFTDAP
+2067 LFTDVP

>member
-1 MGNKSGRNSNYFVN
+1 F
-15 FMCKFRGSS
+15 
-24 GAEQCAG
+24 
-31 MRSLSDETAG
+31 
-41 YSRRFRV
+41 
-48 IAWANIA
+48 
-55 CQLMFPLALSFTPLM
+55 
-70 TSAETE
+70 
-76 KRPATGGALPDL
+76 
-88 GGVATDTKDGS
+88 
-99 GTGTNVGS
+99 
-107 AASGVQTPDGVLNAT
+107 
-122 QKLWGVLGS
+122 
-131 SSPRERGVE
+131 
-140 MATGYAS
+140 
-147 GVANQAV
+147 
-154 QDWLSQ
+154 
-160 YGNARFSFSTQGTG
+160 
-174 SADLLLPLMDTP
+174 
-186 DYLLYTQAGVRR
+186 
-198 GDDRTTGNFG
+198 
-208 LGGRFFT
+208 
-215 PDWMFGVNAF
+215 
-225 YDNDF
+225 
-230 TGNNRRL
+230 
-237 GLGVE
+237 
-242 AWRDY
+242 
-247 LKLSANSYMRLSDWR
+247 
-262 QSPLHESRDYDER
+262 
-275 PANGFDVRAEGWLP
+275 
-289 AWPQLGGK
+289 
-297 LMYEHYQGKD
+297 
-307 VALSGDF
+307 
-314 NSRRNNPSAVTAG
+314 
-327 LSYTPFPLL
+327 
-336 KVGVE
+336 
-341 HREGSGTG
+341 
-349 DTTLNLDFSYRFG
+349 
-362 VPWSE
+362 
-367 QINPQMVGAIRTM
+367 
-380 AGTRYDL
+380 
-387 VDRNYDIVLQYRKQ
+387 
-401 ELISLSI
+401 
-408 GADKNP
+408 
-414 GYTGESVTLTATARS
+414 
-429 KYGLARVDWSAP
+429 
-441 ELLAAGGALTPV
+441 
-453 AKDGSV
+453 
-459 VRVDLPSVVS
+459 
-469 PKVPLRARKV
+469 
-479 TAGDQFIIEGVAH
+479 
-492 DREGNEARATLELN
+492 
-506 VVRSTRGI
+506 
-514 TARLV
+514 
-519 SNRSA
+519 
-524 ADGRM
+524 
-529 VNTVEVEA
+529 
-537 TDSDTQLAL
+537 
-546 AGEEVEL
+546 
-553 VFTYADGPEKGKVLD
+553 
-568 TQTVKTDEQG
+568 
-578 KAVAEV
+578 
-584 SSRLAARVSVAVRLK
+584 
-599 SNGNSTGIDDMV
+599 
-611 FVADNATA
+611 
-619 KPGEPVVDVAEAG
+619 
-632 RAVADGRSGVTLTF
+632 
-646 PVTDANGNPVT
+646 
-657 GQEVTITTTNG
+657 
-668 AKPERVVVTTDEQG
+668 
-682 NAAITVTSTVAG
+682 TVT
-694 ATTVTA
+694 
-700 TVKVN
+700 
-705 GVSQGQ
+705 
-711 DVTFEPGAPDT
+711 
-722 TQTEFTVNPG
+722 PG

-748 KDGAGNRVALSGD
+748 KDGAGNRIALSGD
-761 DVSFNVAG
+761 DVSFNVSG

-817 TAESESAQS
+817 TAESESAQG

-889 LVSPLALETHVTATV
+889 LVSPLALETHVTAIV

-936 VTAGTTTPVVFT
+936 VTAGTITPVIFT

-1036 FQADPSVLL
+1036 FRAEPSVLL

-1074 GSRFTETGEPG
+1074 GSRFTETGVPG

-1132 LVIKENGHVADGAA
+1132 LVIKENDHVADGVAE
-1146 KDVLALTLADV
+1146 DVLALTLADV

-1169 PASGTVISAGGGAV
+1169 PASGTVISTGGGAV

-1208 IVTAELAGGKTIS
+1208 IVKAELAGGKTIS

-1248 GNPATVSFVVQDAN
+1248 GNPATVSFMVQDAN
-1262 GNPVKNHSVTI
+1262 GNLIKNQPVTI
-1273 NTNNGATPPSTTV
+1273 TADNGATPSSVTV
-1286 TTDADGVAS
+1286 TTGADGVAS

-1329 PAGIGAPGGSVLTA
+1329 PAGIGASGGSVLTA

-1386 GKYEAS
+1386 GKYEAT
-1392 LLEDSTS
+1392 LQEDSVAG
-1399 TGNKDVS
+1399 GNKDVS

-1432 SELSIQP
+1432 STLSIQP
-1439 SIILADGKAPATV
+1439 DTILADGKATATV

-1470 INLALTKAPPSAGGG
+1470 IKLALTKSPSTAAGVADG
-1485 ITLSKISEDA
+1485 ITLSGISEDA

-1518 VGGQAFKGS
+1518 VGGSAFKGS

-1540 GISVKEN
+1540 GISVKET

-1555 ANTLTATVV
+1555 TNTLTATVV

-1576 DWSKIQ
+1576 DWSKNQ
-1582 GVSASLAGNTSTTDE
+1582 GVNASLAGNTSTTNE
-1597 KGEATMAVTGTS
+1597 KGEATMEVTGTA

-1620 ANTRDTGKEADAVFD
+1620 ANTSDTGKEADAVFT
-1635 LYPVIS
+1635 LYPV
-1641 SMVVTKDNVPADGS
+1641 VGVTVTKDNVSADGT
-1655 TASTVEVVVSDMAGN
+1655 TAGTVEVTVADLAGAPVTGQAVTIATASGVMATSTGMTDA
-1670 VLDGATVSVTA
+1670 DGKLSVDVTSTVSGTTGVTA
-1681 SGTATLSPSTGTTS
+1681 SVGAGNRQEATAQLN
-1695 PDGKVTFS
+1695 
-1703 VTDITA
+1703 
-1709 ETPDVTATVGV
+1709 
-1720 GTDEQKRTVSPVFGQ
+1720 FGR
-1735 YVKFEGLTLENTA
+1735 YVRFDGLTLIHTP
-1748 PTTDATAAGKM
+1748 PTTDATNAGKI

-1765 ITLKAKVVDASGN
+1765 ITLTAKVVDVSGN

-1835 AANEIDILP
+1835 AANKIDILRTITRRAVHADPTGPMLRSSLTYMGP
-1844 KVLTKT
+1844 KTPVNSYPTDLDPEL
-1850 VQAKAI
+1850 AKA
-1856 SPMTKTSLELFKG
+1856 G
-1869 KDVLNSYDTDL
+1869 SYRCTATATYTYT
-1880 EPTLASS
+1880 PAMSS
-1887 GSYDCTAEIQ
+1887 GRKPHILTIQ
-1897 YSWMGKEVTSP
+1897 
-1908 ITGTFTAKGKTQG
+1908 ANGKTEG
-1921 TKCVFSNDIQ
+1921 TNCQFGDSVPQEYLGTGVST
-1931 QPGLSDHENANL
+1931 
-1943 AEIGNPANVVVKWPT
+1943 NPANIAAYWPVPGCQNDNGNYCGVEVRANGQV
-1958 SDCSWAGETS
+1958 SLDIFESWLHEAGAGIFT
-1968 YTWTCTYSGYWTLLP
+1968 
-1983 TSKFF
+1983 
-1988 VSGPVVLDASTLN
+1988 V
-2001 MSTKSYAF
+2001 
-2009 ELSTGLSLFQI
+2009 
-2020 PAVPADGH
+2020 AVPAASSD
-2028 TLVSHSND
+2028 SISS
-2036 GKFALIEPGALT
+2036 LIAYINGLKGVPGAADKLSVPGAL
-2048 TKVVPGSVF
+2048 VVTVSPGVVH
-2057 QSNVIIGNGP
+2057 QDLPPVNGP
-2067 LFTDAP
+2067 LFTDVP